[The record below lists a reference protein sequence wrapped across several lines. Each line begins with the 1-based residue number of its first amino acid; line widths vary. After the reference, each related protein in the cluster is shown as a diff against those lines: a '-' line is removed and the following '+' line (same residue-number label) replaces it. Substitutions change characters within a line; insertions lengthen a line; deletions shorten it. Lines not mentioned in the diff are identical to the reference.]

1 MVYVLWFMFMFMVYV
16 LVTKYNVLKIII
28 YRRTVQN
35 AFHDVRIICMKKNT
49 TVTFS
54 KDSEHLQ
61 YFNAL

>member
-1 MVYVLWFMFMFMVYV
+1 MFMVYV